1 MIEAC
6 LVVSLLFNVFQ
17 FIFWARI
24 VDRLE
29 NKLMSRDFFNYMD
42 VKSPAPKSNSVKTF
56 DDDIDLNTAIQP
68 F

>member
-1 MIEAC
+1 MLEIC
-6 LVVSLLFNVFQ
+6 LVSSLIFNVLQ

-29 NKLMSRDFFNYMD
+29 NKLMSRDFHNYMD
-42 VKSPAPKSNSVKTF
+42 VKSPAPKTNSVKLNE
-56 DDDIDLNTAIQP
+56 DEIDLNMEIQP